1 MLEFD
6 YTKFVKR
13 CADRGVVVTN
23 HVTTLELRIAAIEYL
38 QSMPQQSHAPVL
50 GGGLLKYQGDKND

>member
-13 CADRGVVVTN
+13 CAERGVKVTN
-23 HVTTLELRIAAIEYL
+23 HITTPELRIEAIAYL
-38 QSMPQQSHAPVL
+38 QSLSKQSHAPAL
-50 GGGLLKYQGDKND
+50 GSGLLKYQVDKK

>member
-13 CADRGVVVTN
+13 CAERGVKVTN
-23 HVTTLELRIAAIEYL
+23 HITTPELRIEAIAYL
-38 QSMPQQSHAPVL
+38 QSLSKQSHAPAL
-50 GGGLLKYQGDKND
+50 GSGLLKYKK

>member
-6 YTKFVKR
+6 FTKFVTR
-13 CADRGVVVTN
+13 CAERGIKVTN
-23 HVTTLELRIAAIEYL
+23 HVTTPELRVEAIEYL

-50 GGGLLKYQGDKND
+50 GSGLLKYQGDKND